1 MRQVLAALVTALVVV
16 ASAFG
21 VAGCGGGDDEGS
33 GATTA
38 TETTAEETTETTPA
52 AGGGEAGLLEGT
64 VGPDFTIDLQQN
76 YEPLTTL
83 SPGSYQLVVED
94 YSAAHNFHLTGPG
107 VDVST
112 DVAAE
117 GTEAF
122 TVQLETGTYTFVC
135 DPHATQM
142 KGSFEVS

>member
-21 VAGCGGGDDEGS
+21 VAGCGGGYDEGF
-33 GATTA
+33 GAMTA

-107 VDVST
+107 WTSRPMSPRRGPRRSRSSWRPGRT
-112 DVAAE
+112 PS
-117 GTEAF
+117 
-122 TVQLETGTYTFVC
+122 C
-135 DPHATQM
+135 ATRTRPR
-142 KGSFEVS
+142 